1 MATIFNILLNSKA
14 EKFVSDFDKARLL
27 DPESFNQTLVAGT
40 CGYIAPG
47 ELFFSYYILY
57 LSILQHIILK
67 SLAIWGIPYNHARL
81 VTLLSVIMN

>member
-1 MATIFNILLNSKA
+1 MATIFNILLNSKE

-27 DPESFNQTLVAGT
+27 DPDSFNHTLVAET

-67 SLAIWGIPYNHARL
+67 SLAIWGIPYNQARL
-81 VTLLSVIMN
+81 KRILTK